1 MEKGT
6 LLLDNSPAISTD
18 YDEDAKILN
27 QQIENENIKNVAIV
41 AKLGAGKSSVI
52 ETYLDRFRTKKK
64 IDKNEYKN
72 PEGKLDKKT
81 YKIAKKKLKEHNKKV
96 KKHNYVKLSLSTFNG
111 KDYKEEEIERSI
123 LQQLLYSQNKEKLP
137 NSKIER
143 TNRPS
148 FWKTFI
154 FASVLT
160 IFIASSILFG
170 TELSTIKVF
179 EKATWTKYL
188 FLGLMIAI

>member
-81 YKIAKKKLKEHNKKV
+81 YKIA
-96 KKHNYVKLSLSTFNG
+96 
-111 KDYKEEEIERSI
+111 
-123 LQQLLYSQNKEKLP
+123 
-137 NSKIER
+137 
-143 TNRPS
+143 
-148 FWKTFI
+148 
-154 FASVLT
+154 
-160 IFIASSILFG
+160 
-170 TELSTIKVF
+170 
-179 EKATWTKYL
+179 
-188 FLGLMIAI
+188 